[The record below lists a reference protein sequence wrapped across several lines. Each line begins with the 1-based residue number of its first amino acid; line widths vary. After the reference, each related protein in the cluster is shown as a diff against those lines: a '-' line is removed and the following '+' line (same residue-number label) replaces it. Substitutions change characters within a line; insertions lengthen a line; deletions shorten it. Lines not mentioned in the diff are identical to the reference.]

1 MANLKEIR
9 TRITSV
15 QSTMQIT
22 SAMKMVAAAKLRKA
36 QNAVTTMRPYAAKLQ
51 EIMQDLSASLEGSN
65 ENVFTTDRE
74 PEKVLLVVITSNR
87 GLCGAFNANVV
98 KEAVKLARET
108 FSGQMKKGNVD
119 FFCVGKKGA
128 DTLKS
133 KGFSVKETE
142 TALFDKLN
150 FENTVPFA
158 EKWMQQF
165 ATGEYD
171 RIVLVYNRFKNA
183 AVQILQTEQFL
194 PIQESAEDKTEEKT
208 HLQADYI
215 FEPGKEEI
223 ITELIPKTLKVQLY
237 KALLDSFAA
246 EHGARM
252 TAMHQATD
260 NATALL
266 KDLKLTYNKARQ
278 ASITNEILEIAG
290 AAEALKG

>member
-51 EIMQDLSASLEGSN
+51 EIMQDLSASLEGSS
-65 ENVFTTDRE
+65 ENIFTTDRE
-74 PEKVLLVVITSNR
+74 PQKVLLVTITSNR

-98 KEAVKLARET
+98 KEAIKLATET
-108 FSGQMKKGNVD
+108 FAPQLKKGNVD
-119 FFCVGKKGA
+119 FFCIGKKGA

-133 KGFSVKETE
+133 KGFSVTETE

-158 EKWMQQF
+158 EKLMQQF
-165 ATGEYD
+165 AAGDYD
-171 RIVLVYNRFKNA
+171 RIMLVYNQFKNA

-194 PIQESAEDKTEEKT
+194 PVPESAQEQTGDKTHK
-208 HLQADYI
+208 QADYI

-223 ITELIPKTLKVQLY
+223 VTELIPKTLKVQLY

-260 NATALL
+260 NASALL

>member
-9 TRITSV
+9 TRISSV

-36 QNAVTTMRPYAAKLQ
+36 QNAVTVMRPYAAKLQ

-65 ENVFTTDRE
+65 ENVFTTDRI
-74 PEKVLLVVITSNR
+74 PEKVLLVVVTSNR
-87 GLCGAFNANVV
+87 GLCGAFNINVV
-98 KEAVKLARET
+98 KQAIQLTET
-108 FSGQMKKGNVD
+108 TFATQMKSRKLD
-119 FFCVGKKGA
+119 LYCIGKKGA
-128 DTLKS
+128 ETLKS
-133 KGFSVKETE
+133 KGFQVSNIE
-142 TALFDKLN
+142 TAIFDRLN
-150 FENTVPFA
+150 FENVTPLA
-158 EKWMQQF
+158 ENLMQQF
-165 ATGEYD
+165 ATGQYD

-194 PIQESAEDKTEEKT
+194 PVAESVMEDTTGKE
-208 HLQADYI
+208 HRHVDYI

-223 ITELIPKTLKVQLY
+223 ITELIPKTLKVQFY

-260 NATALL
+260 NATELL
-266 KDLKLTYNKARQ
+266 KNLKLHYNKARQ

>member
-65 ENVFTTDRE
+65 ENIFTTDRE
-74 PEKVLLVVITSNR
+74 PEKVLLVAITSNR

-98 KEAVKLARET
+98 KEVIQLTRTTYTSQTKNGKL
-108 FSGQMKKGNVD
+108 D
-119 FFCVGKKGA
+119 IFCIGKKGA
-128 DTLKS
+128 DTLKAR
-133 KGFSVKETE
+133 GFTVKEIE
-142 TALFDKLN
+142 TAIFDQLN
-150 FENTVPFA
+150 FEKAVPLA
-158 EKWMQQF
+158 EKMMQQF
-165 ATGEYD
+165 ADGEYD
-171 RIVLVYNRFKNA
+171 RIVLVYNQFKNA

-194 PIQESAEDKTEEKT
+194 PVQESKPDESGEKN
-208 HLQADYI
+208 HKQADYI

-223 ITELIPKTLKVQLY
+223 INALIPKTLKVQFY

>member
-9 TRITSV
+9 TRISSV

-36 QNAVTTMRPYAAKLQ
+36 QNAVTVMRPYAAKLQ

-65 ENVFTTDRE
+65 ENVYTTDRV
-74 PEKVLLVVITSNR
+74 PEKVLLVAITSNR
-87 GLCGAFNANVV
+87 GLCGAFNINVV
-98 KEAVKLARET
+98 KQVINLTET
-108 FSGQMKKGNVD
+108 VFAKQMKAGNVD
-119 FFCVGKKGA
+119 LYCIGKKGA
-128 DTLKS
+128 DTLKA
-133 KGFSVKETE
+133 KGYSVSETE
-142 TALFDKLN
+142 TAIFDTLN
-150 FENTVPFA
+150 FENAVPLA
-158 EKWMQQF
+158 ENLMQQF
-165 ATGEYD
+165 AKGGYD

-194 PIQESAEDKTEEKT
+194 PVAEQTGEAAAAREHK
-208 HLQADYI
+208 HADYI

-223 ITELIPKTLKVQLY
+223 IAELIPKTLKIQFY

-260 NATALL
+260 NATELL
-266 KDLKLTYNKARQ
+266 KNLKLTYNKARQ